1 MNLATFLLGMAGPLA
16 LRVLAA
22 LGVGVVTYT
31 GVDTALNALIQQAQA
46 SWQGLST
53 DVLGLA
59 SVAGV
64 PGALGI
70 IAGAMVARVTIW
82 VGVSATRWI
91 VKGN

>member
-1 MNLATFLLGMAGPLA
+1 MNLATFLLSIAGPLA
-16 LRVLAA
+16 LRVIAA
-22 LGVGVVTYT
+22 LGMGVVTYT
-31 GVDTALNALIQQAQA
+31 GVDTALNGLIQQAQS
-46 SWQGLST
+46 SWQGLSA

-59 SVAGV
+59 AVAGI

-70 IAGAMVARVTIW
+70 IAGAMTARVTIW